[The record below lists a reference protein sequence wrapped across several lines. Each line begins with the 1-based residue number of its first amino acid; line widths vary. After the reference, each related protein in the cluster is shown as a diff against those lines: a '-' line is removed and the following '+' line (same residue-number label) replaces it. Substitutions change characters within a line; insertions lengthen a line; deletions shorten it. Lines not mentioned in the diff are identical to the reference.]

1 MKGRLQSSFNFWV
14 ETLDAPDFVLDMI
27 RRGYRLPFAE
37 YPSQC
42 FLKNN
47 RSALQ
52 HPEFVA
58 DAISELLSNGCIVEH
73 EFPPYCVN
81 PLTVAVGK
89 KLRLVIDLRH
99 LNNYLVIYRFSQG

>member
-58 DAISELLSNGCIVEH
+58 DA
-73 EFPPYCVN
+73 F
-81 PLTVAVGK
+81 K
-89 KLRLVIDLRH
+89 
-99 LNNYLVIYRFSQG
+99 

>member
-14 ETLDAPDFVLDMI
+14 ETLNAPDFVLDMI
-27 RRGYRLPFAE
+27 RHGYRLPFAE
-37 YPSQC
+37 YPSLC

-58 DAISELLSNGCIVEH
+58 DAISELLSKGCILEH

-89 KLRLVIDLRH
+89 KLRLVIDPVSYTH
-99 LNNYLVIYRFSQG
+99 LTLPTSDLV

>member
-47 RSALQ
+47 SVDSVV
-52 HPEFVA
+52 HSMK
-58 DAISELLSNGCIVEH
+58 ILL
-73 EFPPYCVN
+73 
-81 PLTVAVGK
+81 
-89 KLRLVIDLRH
+89 
-99 LNNYLVIYRFSQG
+99 